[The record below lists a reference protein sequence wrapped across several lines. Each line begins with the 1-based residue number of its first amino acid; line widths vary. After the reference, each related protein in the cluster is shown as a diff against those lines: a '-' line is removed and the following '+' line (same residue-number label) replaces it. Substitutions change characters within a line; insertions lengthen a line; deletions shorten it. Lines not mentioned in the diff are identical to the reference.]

1 MKWIKSIIISFCH
14 KIIEENN
21 ELKNEIKN
29 LKNEIKNLKNEIK
42 IIKEKNMLIGK
53 TKAFSCIKYINHP
66 CYLVLVDYKNKNK
79 VYEKYSGFSCN
90 ECHKSYNKQI
100 PCFYCPKCDYDIC
113 LECAGNNNN

>member
-1 MKWIKSIIISFCH
+1 MDKVDNNIEENFDSFCH

-29 LKNEIKNLKNEIK
+29 LKNEIKNIKNEIK

-53 TKAFSCIKYINHP
+53 KKAFSCIKYINHP

-79 VYEKYSGFSCN
+79 IYK
-90 ECHKSYNKQI
+90 K
-100 PCFYCPKCDYDIC
+100 
-113 LECAGNNNN
+113 